1 MAQRSTITQLPAE
14 VKAAI
19 DQRLI
24 GSSFSGYRDLS
35 EWLQEQGYILSKSAL
50 HRYGKSFEERL
61 STLKL
66 SHDFAIAYKQAL
78 PDDQGARAEV
88 LTDLAQD
95 TLFNLML
102 QLQKKAQEL
111 EDIDDEDSD
120 LMGLSNVL
128 SKVTRAISDVNRSGI
143 SVKKYAQETK
153 AKAEAVAAQVS
164 AAASQG
170 GLSQSTIAMIESQIL
185 GIVR

>member
-1 MAQRSTITQLPAE
+1 MAQRSSITQLPAE
-14 VKAAI
+14 IKAAI

-50 HRYGKSFEERL
+50 HRYGKSFEDRL
-61 STLKL
+61 SSLKL

-102 QLQKKAQEL
+102 QLQKKAQDL
-111 EDIDDEDSD
+111 EGADEEDGGLID
-120 LMGLSNVL
+120 LSNVL

-143 SVKKYAQETK
+143 SVKKYASEVK
-153 AKAEAVAAQVS
+153 DRLDAKFQALEGQ
-164 AAASQG
+164 ASKG
-170 GLSQSTIAMIESQIL
+170 GLDAETL
-185 GIVR
+185 RKVREEIYGLV

>member
-1 MAQRSTITQLPAE
+1 MAQRSQISQLPPE
-14 VKAAI
+14 VRSSL

-24 GSSFSGYRDLS
+24 GSGFSGYRELS
-35 EWLQEQGYILSKSAL
+35 EWLNEQGWSLSKSAL
-50 HRYGKSFEERL
+50 HRYGKSFEDRL
-61 STLKL
+61 GALKL
-66 SHDFAIAYKQAL
+66 THDFAIAYKQAL

-102 QLQKKAQEL
+102 QLQQKAQDL
-111 EDIDDEDSD
+111 EHAEEDGD

-143 SVKKYAQETK
+143 TVKKYASEVK
-153 AKAEAVAAQVS
+153 EKLEAKFQNLEGQTGK
-164 AAASQG
+164 G
-170 GLSQSTIAMIESQIL
+170 GLDAETL
-185 GIVR
+185 RKVREEIYGLV